1 MPERTP
7 QPSLPKKSP
16 KNLQKTLVVKIGT
29 SSLTR
34 PDTGHLALA
43 TIGRLVETLC
53 QLQRQGHQVILVSS
67 GAVGVGC
74 ARLGIVQRPKTI
86 ALKQAVAAVGQGRLM
101 RVYDDFFSELT
112 QPIAQV
118 LLTRSD
124 LAQRSRYVNS
134 YRTFRQL
141 MQLGVIPI
149 VNENDTVAIDE
160 LKFGDNDTLSA
171 LVASL
176 VGADYL
182 FLLTDVDQLYSADP
196 RQDPE
201 AQPISRVHHIDQLT
215 AKVGDAGSSWGTGG
229 MSTKIEAARIA
240 TAAGTHTVITQGQ
253 TPENL
258 LKILAG
264 EPIGTLFEAIKARS
278 TARKRWIAGNL
289 IPAGRV
295 YLDEGATA
303 AIRSSGKSLLPA
315 GITEVEGEF
324 GEQDAVLV
332 CDRHGKEIARGL
344 VNYRD
349 EDLRKICGHRAAEI
363 SSLLGYEGTET
374 VIHRD
379 NLVLKTPT
387 GEESLI

>member
-1 MPERTP
+1 MLLMPTMPEQT
-7 QPSLPKKSP
+7 S
-16 KNLQKTLVVKIGT
+16 QKTLVVKIGT

-43 TIGRLVETLC
+43 TLGRLVETLC
-53 QLQRQGHQVILVSS
+53 QLQRQGHRVILVSS

-74 ARLGIVQRPKTI
+74 ARLGITQRPKTI

-141 MQLGVIPI
+141 MQLGVIPV

-196 RQDPE
+196 RQDPD
-201 AQPISRVHHIDQLT
+201 AQPISRVRHIDQLT

-253 TPENL
+253 SPENL

-264 EPIGTLFEAIKARS
+264 EPIGTLFEAPSIHA

-289 IPAGRV
+289 IPAGRL
-295 YLDEGATA
+295 YLDEGAAA
-303 AIRSSGKSLLPA
+303 AIRSAGKSLLPA

-324 GEQDAVLV
+324 GVQDAVLV
-332 CDRHGKEIARGL
+332 CDRQGHEIARGL
-344 VNYRD
+344 VNYDD
-349 EDLRKICGHRAAEI
+349 EDLRKICGHRSVDIA
-363 SSLLGYEGTET
+363 SLLGYEGAET

-379 NLVLKTPT
+379 NLVLKTPVV
-387 GEESLI
+387 GKSEPVGR

>member
-1 MPERTP
+1 MLERAP
-7 QPSLPKKSP
+7 
-16 KNLQKTLVVKIGT
+16 QKTLVVKIGT

-34 PDTGHLALA
+34 PDTGYLALA
-43 TIGRLVETLC
+43 TLGRLVETLC
-53 QLQRQGHQVILVSS
+53 QLQRLGHRVILVSS

-74 ARLGIVQRPKTI
+74 ARLGITQRPKTM

-149 VNENDTVAIDE
+149 VNENDTVAVDE

-196 RQDPE
+196 RQDPS
-201 AQPISRVHHIDQLT
+201 AKPISRVRDIDRLT

-253 TPENL
+253 APENI
-258 LKILAG
+258 LKILNG
-264 EPIGTLFEAIKARS
+264 QPVGTLFEAPSTHS

-295 YLDEGATA
+295 YLDDGAAA
-303 AIRSSGKSLLPA
+303 AIRTAGKSLLPA

-324 GEQDAVLV
+324 GPQDAVLA
-332 CDRHGKEIARGL
+332 CDSQGREIARGL
-344 VNYRD
+344 VNYGD
-349 EDLRKICGHRAAEI
+349 EDLRKICGHRSTDI
-363 SSLLGYEGTET
+363 SALLGYEGVET

-379 NLVLKTPT
+379 NLVLKTPA
-387 GEESLI
+387 S